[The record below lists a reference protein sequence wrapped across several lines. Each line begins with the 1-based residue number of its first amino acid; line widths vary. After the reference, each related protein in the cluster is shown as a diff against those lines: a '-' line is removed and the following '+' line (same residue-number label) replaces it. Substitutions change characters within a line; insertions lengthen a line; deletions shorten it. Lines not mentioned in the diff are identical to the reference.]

1 MNVISTLPK
10 WASAPMQKLAAKES
24 LPGAQEA
31 PLDQDTFNQVAQT
44 AVGIV
49 NITAMDEVEGQDL
62 AMGQP
67 GVVSPQEG
75 LVVRFEGDSSRSS
88 GEVTAV
94 LDATEQGG
102 AVYVRSGP
110 QGFDTIAVSK
120 EGDTVVAQAAYV
132 EQTPFGLSGYI
143 VAGQV

>member
-10 WASAPMQKLAAKES
+10 WASAPMQKLAAKEP
-24 LPGAQEA
+24 LPGTQKAQ
-31 PLDQDTFNQVAQT
+31 LDQDTFNQVAET

-75 LVVRFEGDSSRSS
+75 LVVRYEGDASSSS

-94 LDATEQGG
+94 LDATDQGG

-110 QGFDTIAVSK
+110 QGFDTVAVSK
-120 EGDTVVAQAAYV
+120 EGNSVVAQAAYV
-132 EQTPFGLSGYI
+132 QQTPFGISGYI